1 MIDFYQRMKT
11 GRITFEEAK
20 PRFIRFD
27 GLLDMTAGRK
37 NYKEKKVEVLK
48 NAKLLIKVQKL
59 IYSRFVVEILNHDNS
74 HRFGS
79 KETFSDR
86 YDDKAIYRSN
96 YN

>member
-20 PRFIRFD
+20 PRFIRFN

-48 NAKLLIKVQKL
+48 KC
-59 IYSRFVVEILNHDNS
+59 
-74 HRFGS
+74 
-79 KETFSDR
+79 
-86 YDDKAIYRSN
+86 
-96 YN
+96 